1 MGRCLGID
9 TSCYTTSV
17 ACAEG
22 KSIVFEERTMLSVPF
37 GERGLRQSDG
47 VFQHV
52 KQLSPL
58 IERLFAA
65 VDPRSVD
72 AIAVSASPTAQQD
85 SYMPVFL
92 VGLRQAEALA
102 AALRVPLLRVNHQSG
117 HIRAALYGNEEL
129 LERERFFAVHISGGT
144 TDVLLVEPRPD
155 APYRITKIG
164 TSTDLH
170 AGQFVDRVGV
180 ALGLP
185 FPAGR
190 YMEELA
196 GTAETRSVKLAS
208 AVKGTDCSFS
218 GAESAAARLTAD
230 VPKEEIAFGVYD
242 CLARTL
248 AKMFDAAE
256 KNAGR
261 LPFLVCGGVASSA
274 LLRTLLRKRF
284 SGELYFGKPELSG
297 DNAVGVALLGA
308 DRMEAAWKH

>member
-1 MGRCLGID
+1 
-9 TSCYTTSV
+9 
-17 ACAEG
+17 
-22 KSIVFEERTMLSVPF
+22 MLSVPF
-37 GERGLRQSDG
+37 GDRGLRQSDG
-47 VFQHV
+47 VFQHL

-58 IERLFAA
+58 LAGFFSQTERG
-65 VDPRSVD
+65 SIG
-72 AIAVSASPTAQQD
+72 AIAVSATPTAQED

-92 VGLRQAEALA
+92 VGLKQAETLA
-102 AALRVPLLRVNHQSG
+102 AALSVPLIRVDHQSG
-117 HIRAALYGNEEL
+117 HIRAALVGNEAL
-129 LERERFFAVHISGGT
+129 LSSERFFAVHISGGT
-144 TDVLLVEPRPD
+144 TDVLLVEPRPG

-196 GTAETRSVKLAS
+196 GAAEMRSVKLAS

-256 KNAGR
+256 KRFGS

>member
-65 VDPRSVD
+65 VDPRSVET
-72 AIAVSASPTAQQD
+72 IAVSASPTAQQD

-102 AALRVPLLRVNHQSG
+102 AALRVPLFRVNHQSG

-144 TDVLLVEPRPD
+144 TDVLLVKPHKD
-155 APYRITKIG
+155 APYEIMRVG

-180 ALGLP
+180 ALGLT

-190 YMEELA
+190 QLEALA
-196 GTAETRSVKLAS
+196 LQAQDRSVKLAS

-218 GAESAAARLTAD
+218 GAESAAQRLIPDT
-230 VPKEEIAFGVYD
+230 PKAEIAYGVYD

-248 AKMFDAAE
+248 SKMFAAAQAQHGE
-256 KNAGR
+256 

-274 LLRTLLRKRF
+274 LLRTLLRQRF
-284 SGELYFGKPELSG
+284 SGALYFGEPALSA
-297 DNAVGVALLGA
+297 DNAAGVALLGA
-308 DRMEAAWKH
+308 DRTEAAWNN